1 MTLTA
6 ESILDV
12 LDRSAAA
19 DWQDFCGTAAL
30 EYHALRLIAVRSRAG
45 DDWGVVLEAIRGSL
59 INNTLSVAAGYWT
72 KVYGSRVTIGLHLVI
87 ETRNLPLDLPERR
100 NRKSVRL
107 DGLEIGGPAGTLV
120 GDDGMIE
127 RFHLRPG
134 RVCNFE
140 GYAESPLDTLAIRA
154 YMAAFPGSLW
164 RPAEIPAAFTG
175 VEDGEILLVSDA
187 FHHVLGPEILDDTRE
202 DLRALTV
209 SPSASESYRSLA
221 VAIASRDG
229 SRFAPGASNL
239 DWRKWAIY
247 EDSDA
252 DPSLPPVGSPLPF
265 VPRADVVQP
274 EVPAIATGDATRD
287 DHLRTLTGA
296 FADLHQEGA
305 LRALV
310 HRPDNALPAILL
322 GYLSDATLAIKP
334 QVGTGGDELRRLPP
348 EGRAQQE
355 EQDRRE
361 ALSFSHIVEFVKWTM
376 RALAVLQDPQGDQ
389 RLIQIASTHP
399 VARVRYDA
407 ADAIVRPRSA
417 NTMHEYAQ
425 RPATG
430 SRLALEGVASLL
442 DHADRA
448 TDENLL
454 RLAAVAV
461 FKLDGAKSYDRLAPL
476 LLNGTELKESPAARA
491 ILAAAGSA
499 FTAHADPRWKAL
511 ALRLLGNTER
521 PYGVLLFFESYAP
534 PEIAAPLGA
543 WLRASVAARSPD
555 LRVVRLLGD
564 TGSTEAARYLLETL
578 DSDKLDER
586 FYQPVAA
593 ALSAA
598 ADRSLLPELEAL
610 ASRWLGAPAR
620 LEAIREVIGRLQRGG

>member
-287 DHLRTLTGA
+287 EHLRTLTGA

-334 QVGTGGDELRRLPP
+334 QVGTGGGRAPPSSPRGAGAAGRARSPRGALLLAYRRVREVDDARARCASGSAGRPAADPDRLHTPGRAGALRR
-348 EGRAQQE
+348 
-355 EQDRRE
+355 RRRDCPTP
-361 ALSFSHIVEFVKWTM
+361 LG
-376 RALAVLQDPQGDQ
+376 QYD
-389 RLIQIASTHP
+389 
-399 VARVRYDA
+399 ARVRAKAGDGQPA
-407 ADAIVRPRSA
+407 CAGRCGLAPRSCG
-417 NTMHEYAQ
+417 
-425 RPATG
+425 PG
-430 SRLALEGVASLL
+430 
-442 DHADRA
+442 DR
-448 TDENLL
+448 
-454 RLAAVAV
+454 
-461 FKLDGAKSYDRLAPL
+461 
-476 LLNGTELKESPAARA
+476 
-491 ILAAAGSA
+491 
-499 FTAHADPRWKAL
+499 
-511 ALRLLGNTER
+511 
-521 PYGVLLFFESYAP
+521 
-534 PEIAAPLGA
+534 
-543 WLRASVAARSPD
+543 
-555 LRVVRLLGD
+555 
-564 TGSTEAARYLLETL
+564 
-578 DSDKLDER
+578 
-586 FYQPVAA
+586 
-593 ALSAA
+593 
-598 ADRSLLPELEAL
+598 
-610 ASRWLGAPAR
+610 
-620 LEAIREVIGRLQRGG
+620 